1 MNASPFIV
9 TVTTE
14 TFNQDVIEAS
24 YQVPVLVDFWADWCA
39 PCRSLMPLL
48 AKLADEYQGQ
58 FILAKVNTDEERQL
72 AAHFGIR
79 SLPTVQLFKDGQP
92 VDQFLGALPEAQ
104 IRDFLDRHIG
114 KVADS
119 LVVSAQRALQAGD
132 LSGAAAWI
140 EQVRT
145 SDPDNKWL
153 QVIEAEFKAA
163 SGDIETAEAMLER
176 VPPELHHDPEVVALR
191 ARLRFA
197 SLLRDAPA
205 AETLRDR
212 LARDPSDSD
221 ARQRLAAHLVVR
233 GDYEGA
239 LEQLFLLM
247 TKDRA
252 YGDDAGRK
260 GLLAVF
266 DLLGGQ
272 GELVSRY
279 RSRMMAALY

>member
-58 FILAKVNTDEERQL
+58 FVLAKVNTDEERQL

-114 KVADS
+114 RVADS
-119 LVVSAQRALQAGD
+119 LVASAQRAMQAGD
-132 LSGAAAWI
+132 LSGAAALI
-140 EQVRT
+140 EQIRT

-153 QVIEAEFKAA
+153 QVIEAEFKAV
-163 SGDIETAEAMLER
+163 SGDIATAEAMLER

-197 SLLRDAPA
+197 SLLQDAPT
-205 AETLRDR
+205 AETLRER
-212 LARDPSDSD
+212 LAQDPSDSD
-221 ARQRLAAHLVVR
+221 ARHRLAAHLVVR

-239 LEQLFLLM
+239 LEQLFTLM

-272 GELVSRY
+272 GDLVSRY